1 MPRKKKHQ
9 EKGQKP
15 QQPQQKAAPA
25 KPRAEGAAQRR
36 VPPTEP
42 NQVQVLQAS
51 QSREE
56 KPSTPFDNE
65 VQTQEVVKTS
75 APEADKHVPS
85 KEELPSDSQAIPS
98 KETSDHHQM
107 HSNQAPESS
116 KPALQIMN
124 RPPSASKTGSAIKL
138 LCNHFPFKL
147 VKQTIYQYAVVF
159 TVLSIRR
166 LIVSIFNPCS
176 FTA

>member
-1 MPRKKKHQ
+1 MPRKKQ
-9 EKGQKP
+9 QGKGQK
-15 QQPQQKAAPA
+15 PQQKAAPA

-107 HSNQAPESS
+107 HSKQAPESS

-124 RPPSASKTGSAIKL
+124 RPPSGSKTGSAIKL
-138 LCNHFPFKL
+138 LCNHFPFTL

-159 TVLSIRR
+159 KVLSIRR